1 MDKHSDLYGKALVD
15 FNNGNYTEDLH
26 VLSPTM
32 EDDVLPLPYLFR
44 SYEEMPPIE
53 KKALSLCKGNVLDVG
68 AGAGSHSVYLES
80 KKFNITALD
89 QSDGAIKVLHQ
100 RLQKPNSTI
109 IKENIWQHN
118 GRYDTILLL
127 MNGTGIFE
135 KLEKV
140 PLSLELLKN
149 MLSEDGQILLD
160 SSDLK
165 FLFEDPEDGG
175 LWVDSSKEYYGE
187 VSFSLQYKKVE
198 SELFDWLYM
207 DFELLKSYAIA
218 AGFQIECVYKGD
230 HHDYLARLTIAI
242 G

>member
-1 MDKHSDLYGKALVD
+1 MDKHSDIYGKALLD
-15 FNNGNYTEDLH
+15 FQNGNYTEDLQ

-44 SYEEMPPIE
+44 SHDKMPAIE
-53 KKALSLCKGNVLDVG
+53 RKALSFCIGDILDVG

-80 KKFNITALD
+80 KDFNITALD

-135 KLEKV
+135 KLERV
-140 PLSLELLKN
+140 PLCLEMLKN
-149 MLSEDGQILLD
+149 MLHKNGQILID

-165 FLFEDPEDGG
+165 FLYEDPEDGG

-187 VSFSLQYKKVE
+187 VGFSLQYKGAE

-207 DFELLKSYAIA
+207 DFELLKSYAVA
-218 AGFQIECVYKGD
+218 AGFQIECVYRGD
-230 HHDYLARLTIAI
+230 HHDYLARLTF
-242 G
+242 

>member
-1 MDKHSDLYGKALVD
+1 MDKQTDLYGKALLD
-15 FNNGNYTEDLH
+15 FQNRYYTEDLQ
-26 VLSPTM
+26 VWSPTM

-44 SYEEMPPIE
+44 NYNEMPNIE

-68 AGAGSHSVYLES
+68 AGAGSHSVYLEQEN
-80 KKFNITALD
+80 FTVTALD
-89 QSDGAIKVLHQ
+89 QSDGAIQVLQQ
-100 RLQKPNSTI
+100 RLVKPNSAI
-109 IKENIWQHN
+109 IKENVWQHN

-140 PLSLELLKN
+140 PLCLELLKN
-149 MLSEDGQILLD
+149 MLSENGQILID

-175 LWVDSSKEYYGE
+175 LWVDSSKDYYGE
-187 VSFSLQYKKVE
+187 VSFSLKYKDME

-207 DFELLKSYAIA
+207 DFELLKSYAVA
-218 AGFQIECVYKGD
+218 AGLQIECIYNGD
-230 HHDYLARLTIAI
+230 HHDYLARLSI
-242 G
+242 